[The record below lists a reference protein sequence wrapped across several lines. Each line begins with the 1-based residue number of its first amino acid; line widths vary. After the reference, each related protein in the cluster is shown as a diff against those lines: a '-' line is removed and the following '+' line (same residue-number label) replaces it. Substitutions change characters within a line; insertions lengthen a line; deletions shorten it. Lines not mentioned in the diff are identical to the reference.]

1 MSKGNSTLCLMVT
14 KGNTVGDRN
23 RRKIYIDSMF
33 GSLCWGPCIGDLKDL
48 HFTARQGAHRNKY
61 STDVEVFCRSMRLL
75 TRN

>member
-33 GSLCWGPCIGDLKDL
+33 GSLCWSPCIGDLKYL
-48 HFTARQGAHRNKY
+48 HFTARQGPIETNTVQMWKF
-61 STDVEVFCRSMRLL
+61 SVDPWGF
-75 TRN
+75 